1 MNENIYEQSDTIHK
15 LSVSMTHDLVT
26 IMSKTESP
34 NIKMLAIKGLKTKLA
49 ACLMDPNLNLLT
61 GTYQSR
67 MSDDILGYDTEAV
80 AEFILQ
86 LNSLDEVTSHQLVS
100 AVAV

>member
-1 MNENIYEQSDTIHK
+1 
-15 LSVSMTHDLVT
+15 
-26 IMSKTESP
+26 
-34 NIKMLAIKGLKTKLA
+34 
-49 ACLMDPNLNLLT
+49 
-61 GTYQSR
+61 

-100 AVAV
+100 TVAV